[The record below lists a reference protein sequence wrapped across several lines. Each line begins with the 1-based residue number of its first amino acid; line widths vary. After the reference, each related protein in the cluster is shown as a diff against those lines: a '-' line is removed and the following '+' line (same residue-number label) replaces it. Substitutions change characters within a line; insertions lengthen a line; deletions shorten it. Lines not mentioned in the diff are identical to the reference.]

1 MPPDI
6 AHLGFHRVKR
16 QGSLSAHVADQLET
30 LIVQQKIV
38 AGQKLPTENRLCESF
53 GVSRTVVREAI
64 THLKSLGLV
73 ETRRGVGTTVLRS
86 NAVEARPAERINP
99 TTVLDILH
107 VLELRLAIEPAAAEL
122 AALRYD
128 EQDALDLRVRHTA
141 FIAAHAAKTQA
152 RDEDFAFHKA
162 IARAT
167 KNPVFEAMFGQLDHR
182 VIPRAKLLSID
193 INPQAA
199 ERYLERVREEHTFIL
214 EAILSR
220 DAEAARETMF
230 QHLNRALEMYA
241 QYKPSE
247 RSE

>member
-38 AGQKLPTENRLCESF
+38 AGQKLPTKNRLCESF

-107 VLELRLAIEPAAAEL
+107 VLELRLAIEPTAAEPAAAEL

-141 FIAAHAAKTQA
+141 FIAAHAAK
-152 RDEDFAFHKA
+152 
-162 IARAT
+162 
-167 KNPVFEAMFGQLDHR
+167 
-182 VIPRAKLLSID
+182 PRPGMKILLSIKRLQE
-193 INPQAA
+193 PP
-199 ERYLERVREEHTFIL
+199 RT
-214 EAILSR
+214 
-220 DAEAARETMF
+220 
-230 QHLNRALEMYA
+230 
-241 QYKPSE
+241 QYSK
-247 RSE
+247 RCLGNWIIA

>member
-6 AHLGFHRVKR
+6 AHLGFHRVER

-30 LIVQQKIV
+30 LIVQQKV
-38 AGQKLPTENRLCESF
+38 TAGQKLPTENRLCESF

-86 NAVEARPAERINP
+86 KAVEARPAERINP

-122 AALRYD
+122 AAQRHD
-128 EQDALDLRVRHTA
+128 EQDAHYLREKHAA
-141 FIAAHAAKTQA
+141 FIAAHSKKTQA
-152 RDEDFAFHKA
+152 RDEDYAFHQA
-162 IARAT
+162 IAKAT
-167 KNPVFEAMFGQLDHR
+167 GNPVFEAMFERLDHR

-193 INPQAA
+193 INPQAS

-230 QHLNRALEMYA
+230 QHLKRALKMYE
-241 QYKPSE
+241 QY
-247 RSE
+247 R